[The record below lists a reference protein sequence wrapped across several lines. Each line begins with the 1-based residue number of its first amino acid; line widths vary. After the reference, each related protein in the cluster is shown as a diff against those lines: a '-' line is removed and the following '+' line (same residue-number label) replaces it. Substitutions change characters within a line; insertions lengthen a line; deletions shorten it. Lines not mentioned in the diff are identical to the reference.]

1 VNLWDV
7 PDKDYRESPSPS
19 ERHGALIHS
28 VAFSRGGQHFATA
41 SDDGTAII
49 WDATKGRRLR
59 TIRPEDN
66 AISVFSVAF
75 VPGETELLATGSL
88 RGIKLWDPTTGQFSS
103 ELPRSPD
110 VPESHQTFS
119 MAFSRD
125 GRLAAAGANDGSVHL
140 YRKSPR
146 GWTISKAR
154 D

>member
-1 VNLWDV
+1 
-7 PDKDYRESPSPS
+7 
-19 ERHGALIHS
+19 
-28 VAFSRGGQHFATA
+28 
-41 SDDGTAII
+41 
-49 WDATKGRRLR
+49 ATKGRRLR

-154 D
+154 DKHTSAVYSLQWSPSDEMLVSAGYDGNVKIWRLDANSALRVDRTLSSST